1 MIDRKHS
8 AQFVMLMVI
17 FAICL
22 FIFFTSTDLVV
33 KKLSIISLAIL
44 YPVWGI
50 LHHLEHGH
58 LTKQIISE
66 YLLVGL
72 LVLVA
77 FLGILN

>member
-8 AQFVMLMVI
+8 AQFVLLLFI
-17 FAICL
+17 FAIGV
-22 FIFFTSTDLVV
+22 FIFFTTTDSLV

-44 YPVWGI
+44 YPSWGI

-58 LTKQIISE
+58 LNKQIVTE

-77 FLGILN
+77 LLGILN

>member
-8 AQFVMLMVI
+8 AQFVMLLFI
-17 FAICL
+17 FAICV
-22 FIFFTSTDLVV
+22 FIFFTATDPLV
-33 KKLSIISLAIL
+33 KKLSIISLAVL
-44 YPVWGI
+44 YPSWGI

-58 LTKQIISE
+58 LNKQIITE
-66 YLLVGL
+66 YMLIGL